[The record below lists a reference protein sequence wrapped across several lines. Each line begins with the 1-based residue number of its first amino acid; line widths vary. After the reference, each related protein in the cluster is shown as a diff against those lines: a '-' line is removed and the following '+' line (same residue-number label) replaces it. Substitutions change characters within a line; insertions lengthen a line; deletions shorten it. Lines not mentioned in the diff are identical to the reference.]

1 MTCAML
7 NSVNDFIEVSDID
20 NCIQRCYLDATTF
33 DASIT
38 DLEKNMNELVKS
50 LDMYHLIQ
58 HLPTYEQSQVSSQV
72 TSEVTSTETPKE
84 TPKEKENVISEEDK
98 KKFLDILNGNAMGD
112 ELADQMKEVKLP
124 QDPAFLYILLEF
136 ILPSGSDVLSYI
148 KVKNDIKQFV
158 PLRYGNYGSLVYA
171 FFDNCELDVHVEL
184 LNQVVKFWNDKELS
198 SVRNLNEY
206 YY

>member
-1 MTCAML
+1 ML

-20 NCIQRCYLDATTF
+20 NCIQRCYLDAITF

-72 TSEVTSTETPKE
+72 TSEVASAETPKD

-198 SVRNLNEY
+198 SVRSLNEY

>member
-1 MTCAML
+1 ML

-20 NCIQRCYLDATTF
+20 NCIQRCYLDAITF
-33 DASIT
+33 DAPIT

-72 TSEVTSTETPKE
+72 TSEVASTETPKE

-112 ELADQMKEVKLP
+112 ELADQMKEVKLS

-198 SVRNLNEY
+198 SVRSLNEY